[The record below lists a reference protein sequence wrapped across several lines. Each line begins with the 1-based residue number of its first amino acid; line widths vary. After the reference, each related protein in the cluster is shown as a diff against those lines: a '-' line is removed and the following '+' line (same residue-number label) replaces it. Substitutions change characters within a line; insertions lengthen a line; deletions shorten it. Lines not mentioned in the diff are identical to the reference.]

1 MSAPPHSAKF
11 HFYFVYAGSLPFIV
25 LAVFLVCEVKFVP
38 YLGQTIDILAT
49 YGLIISVFLAGVHW
63 GQYLASTDG
72 SAIYLPISSNIIAVF
87 GWMAYLLM
95 PIYGYLILLIFIFIL
110 LLIIDLKL
118 AKTDQISQSYFK
130 IRLRITTIVLIS
142 LVVSALT

>member
-11 HFYFVYAGSLPFIV
+11 HFYFVYAGSLPFII
-25 LAVFLVCEVKFVP
+25 LAVFLVCEVDFVP
-38 YLGQTIDILAT
+38 YLGQTINILAT

-63 GQYLASTDG
+63 GQYLASIDG
-72 SAIYLPISSNIIAVF
+72 SAIYLPIMSNIIAVF
-87 GWMAYLLM
+87 VWVAYLFM

-130 IRLRITTIVLIS
+130 IRLRVTTIVLIA
-142 LVVSALT
+142 LVVSAFT